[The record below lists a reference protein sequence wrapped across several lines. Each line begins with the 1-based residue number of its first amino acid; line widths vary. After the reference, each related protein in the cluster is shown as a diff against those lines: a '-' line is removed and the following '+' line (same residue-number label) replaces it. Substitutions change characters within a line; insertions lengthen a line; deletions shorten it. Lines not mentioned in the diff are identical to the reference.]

1 MNSPVV
7 QDFLRLIAVSS
18 PSRGERQ
25 MADILISRLKELG
38 FEVREDNAAAEIGG
52 NAGNL
57 IARKKGSC
65 GTPVLF
71 SAHMDRVP
79 NGDGIKPQSDGERI
93 TSDGTTILA
102 ADDVSG
108 IAAILE
114 GLRLLRES
122 GESHGDIEIAFTV
135 CEEKLVT
142 GSRYLKA
149 EDFRSK
155 IGYCLDSPGRIGR
168 IINAAPGKA
177 QLHIDVFGRPAH
189 AGNAPEKGV
198 NALKAAA
205 KVLSDMDE
213 GRIDFETTANW
224 AIMTAGSV
232 TNVVC
237 DRARLTGEARSRDIT
252 KLNSYID
259 YVRAHCAEIIAATE
273 ATAEVTVERTYDPFV
288 VTREEPAV
296 ANVCRVLERM
306 GITPLVEAG
315 GGGMDA
321 NRLNAL
327 GIRTVGL
334 ATGYSKNHTK
344 NEELYIDDL
353 KKSAQMVLEII
364 REYAK
369 L

>member
-1 MNSPVV
+1 
-7 QDFLRLIAVSS
+7 
-18 PSRGERQ
+18 
-25 MADILISRLKELG
+25 
-38 FEVREDNAAAEIGG
+38 
-52 NAGNL
+52 
-57 IARKKGSC
+57 
-65 GTPVLF
+65 
-71 SAHMDRVP
+71 MDRVP

-114 GLRLLRES
+114 GLRLLQQS

-142 GSRYLKA
+142 GSRYLKS
-149 EDFRSK
+149 EDFESR

-237 DRARLTGEARSRDIT
+237 DRARLTGEARSRDLS

-259 YVRAHCAEIIAATE
+259 YVRAHCAEVIAATE

-353 KKSAQMVLEII
+353 KKSAEMVLEII